1 MKKDIIDYSVINGE
15 KMWVD
20 TLKSDSGIELK
31 GEFNLTP
38 FDYLSMEELQFA
50 LIFIK
55 NQGNIKMI
63 EKQLNISYPT
73 VKKNLD
79 DLCNSLG
86 FKAFKID
93 NDVKPSRESVKE
105 KLKNGEISF
114 EEAEDML
121 GGSL

>member
-1 MKKDIIDYSVINGE
+1 MKKDIVDYSIINGE
-15 KMWVD
+15 KLYA
-20 TLKSDSGIELK
+20 TSLKTDSGIELN

-38 FDYLSMEELQFA
+38 FDYLSKEQLQFA
-50 LIFIK
+50 LVFIK

-79 DLCNSLG
+79 ELCLSLG
-86 FKAFKID
+86 FKAFKVD
-93 NDVKPSRESVKE
+93 NDVKPTRESVKE
-105 KLKNGEISF
+105 KLKNGEITF

-121 GGSL
+121 GGL

>member
-1 MKKDIIDYSVINGE
+1 MKKDIVDYSIINGE
-15 KMWVD
+15 RLYAKC
-20 TLKSDSGIELK
+20 LRSDSGIEIN

-38 FDYLSMEELQFA
+38 FDYLTKEQLQFA

-79 DLCNSLG
+79 ELCLSLG

-105 KLKNGEISF
+105 KLKNGEITF

-121 GGSL
+121 GGL